1 MSRGDDRRKN
11 DLDNLEAAFLDA
23 LTRAKAEKF
32 SAYISEKRGARKG
45 AATSLDVEL
54 FTLESKIDRMR
65 EKLGLP
71 KFEVPL
77 PKAEPAKA
85 EAEEGWPLPPEYEDT
100 RFGLDLAELYVE
112 LVQSGRVPEKI
123 FTKVKYL
130 GAKHRQGADQPSWRL
145 AMVDVGDGRAPAKVS
160 LSIYPLPLNA
170 DAEVASQKLVAALD
184 RLVSWSD
191 RAGGMPITERPRLL
205 HVTYARAT
213 RELAFHAR

>member
-11 DLDNLEAAFLDA
+11 DLDNLEAAFADA

-45 AATSLDVEL
+45 AATALDVEL
-54 FTLESKIDRMR
+54 FTLESKIERMR

-71 KFEVPL
+71 KFEIPL
-77 PKAEPAKA
+77 PKNEQAPVPDA
-85 EAEEGWPLPPEYEDT
+85 GWPMPPSFEDT

-112 LVQSGRVPEKI
+112 LIQSNREPENI
-123 FTKVKYL
+123 FTKVKYA
-130 GAKHRQGADQPSWRL
+130 GAKSRQGADQPTWRL
-145 AMVDVGDGRAPAKVS
+145 AMVEVGDGRAPAKVT
-160 LSIYPLPLNA
+160 LTIYGLPRNA
-170 DAEVASQKLVAALD
+170 DADVAAEKFVAALD

-191 RAGGMPITERPRLL
+191 KAGGMPISERPRLL
-205 HVTYARAT
+205 HVTYTRAT